1 MNPLRL
7 WKQLVL
13 LAGSL
18 ALGCGAARPPVDPIG
33 SKIVANAR
41 VQLGWNTVYDP
52 SYVKLGYPGGDVPKD
67 RGVCTDVVIRA
78 LRSVGKDLQKL
89 VHEDKSK
96 NRSTYPAY
104 PGQAG
109 ADRNIDHRRC
119 PNLVVF
125 FKRFGTALT
134 NKVNAQTLKHWKP
147 GDIVFWKLN
156 NGRDHIGI
164 VTDKL
169 TGSGVPYAIHNLST
183 TLEEPVLSS
192 WKIVGHFRYPR
203 R

>member
-7 WKQLVL
+7 WKQLGLV
-13 LAGSL
+13 AMSL
-18 ALGCGAARPPVDPIG
+18 AIGYAAGRLPVDLIG

-41 VQLGWNTVYDP
+41 VQLSWNTVYDP
-52 SYVKLGYPGGDVPKD
+52 AYVRLGYPGGDVPKT

-78 LRSVGKDLQKL
+78 MRAVGKDLQKL

-96 NRSTYPAY
+96 HLSLYPVY
-104 PGQAG
+104 PGQTG

-134 NKVNAQTLKHWKP
+134 NKVTAQTLKHWKP
-147 GDIVFWKLN
+147 GDIVFWKLD
-156 NGRDHIGI
+156 NGRDHVGI
-164 VTDKL
+164 VTDKAD
-169 TGSGVPYAIHNLST
+169 GNGVSFAIHNLST
-183 TLEEPVLSS
+183 TLEEPVLTS
-192 WKIVGHFRYPR
+192 WKIVGHYRYPKR
-203 R
+203 